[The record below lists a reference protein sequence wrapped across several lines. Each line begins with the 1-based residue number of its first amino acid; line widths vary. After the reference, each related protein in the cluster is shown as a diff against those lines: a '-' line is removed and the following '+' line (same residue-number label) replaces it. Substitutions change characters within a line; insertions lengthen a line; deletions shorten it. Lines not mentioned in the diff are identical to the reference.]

1 MITGGAK
8 QQELDNLETIGFVT
22 TALFEVSA
30 EKINRLRTAF
40 EKNSKF
46 YTEITKLYQAVKQTA
61 RARGELSEK
70 TTGKAAR
77 DTNRSISVAFTTN
90 SRFYGSVN
98 TEVMRTFLKNMQDPQ
113 SDYLIIGR
121 TGGLFMRNFPE
132 HPAQVSYLLFKEDE
146 PSDEEMRTFL
156 DTIAP
161 YEHVYVFHS
170 SFVNVF
176 TQKVSALDVAYMPSL
191 EDSENTTEKI
201 DYIFEPEL
209 PKILAFFE
217 TRVRHLLFQRIML
230 EAELARTAARLIS
243 MNQAQDRADSAVTRA
258 RRRMRRENA
267 TFNDARLLEAFSAIT
282 KWKK

>member
-8 QQELDNLETIGFVT
+8 QQELDDLETIVFVT
-22 TALFEVSA
+22 TAMFEVSA
-30 EKINRLRTAF
+30 EKIDRLRTAF
-40 EKNSKF
+40 EKNSQF

-61 RARGELSEK
+61 IIRGELS
-70 TTGKAAR
+70 GKAASGAA
-77 DTNRSISVAFTTN
+77 RSISVAFTTN

-98 TEVMRTFLKNMQDPQ
+98 TEVMRTFIKHMQDSN

-121 TGGLFMRNFPE
+121 TGGLFMRDF
-132 HPAQVSYLLFKEDE
+132 HTHTTQVSYLLFKEDE
-146 PSDEEMRTFL
+146 PSDEEMHTFL

-161 YEHVYVFHS
+161 YDHVYVFHS

-176 TQKVSALDVAYMPSL
+176 TQKVSSLDIAYTPSP
-191 EDSENTTEKI
+191 EDAARAAEKI

-217 TRVRHLLFQRIML
+217 TRVRHLLFQRVML

-267 TFNDARLLEAFSAIT
+267 TFNDARLLESFSAIA